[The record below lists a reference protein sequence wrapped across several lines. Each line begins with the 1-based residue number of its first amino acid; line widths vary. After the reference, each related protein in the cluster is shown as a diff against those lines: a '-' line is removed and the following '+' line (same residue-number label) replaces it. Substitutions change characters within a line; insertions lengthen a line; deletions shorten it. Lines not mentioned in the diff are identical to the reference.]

1 MGPNMVDGIDCDNLF
16 DQIDDLMDFPPDSEC
31 GNLVGSSDG
40 FPDIPTWNDAL
51 PDCHPFC
58 SASDLSAE
66 LSVPIQNIYAKTYMQ
81 YEDIVQLEWLST
93 FVEDSFSNVGLTIG
107 KDTLCMDIKPSAN
120 HFHASSPV
128 SVLESSS
135 STTTTTTSSSSGN
148 KTKPPLNPNHRG
160 TQRARSKRPRPPT
173 FNPRSVIQLISP
185 SSSVGAFPQH
195 PSATARR
202 FSSETHSFVES
213 PPITE
218 KKQKKASDDE
228 NRKSTTRLGSAKKK
242 TKIKITAPAD
252 PFPTPHRDSSVR
264 KCLHCEI
271 TTTPQW
277 RAGPMGPKTL
287 CNACGVRYKSG
298 RLFPEYR
305 PAASPTFVPSLHS
318 NSHKK
323 VAEMRSKAGP
333 GECGE

>member
-1 MGPNMVDGIDCDNLF
+1 MGLNMVDGIDCDNLF
-16 DQIDDLMDFPPDSEC
+16 DQIDDLIIDFPPDSEC

-40 FPDIPTWNDAL
+40 FPDFPTWNDPL

-66 LSVPIQNIYAKTYMQ
+66 LSVPFCKS

-93 FVEDSFSNVGLTIG
+93 FVEDSFLNVGLTIG
-107 KDTLCMDIKPSAN
+107 KDTLCMDIGPSAN
-120 HFHASSPV
+120 HFHSSSPV

-135 STTTTTTSSSSGN
+135 STSSSSGN
-148 KTKPPLNPNHRG
+148 KTKPTLNPNHCG

-173 FNPRSVIQLISP
+173 FNHRSVIQLISP
-185 SSSVGAFPQH
+185 SSSSVGAIPH
-195 PSATARR
+195 HLSATAHR
-202 FSSETHSFVES
+202 FSSDTDSFMES

-218 KKQKKASDDE
+218 KIQKNASDDE
-228 NRKSTTRLGSAKKK
+228 NKKSTTRLGSAKKK
-242 TKIKITAPAD
+242 TKIKITTPMA

-264 KCLHCEI
+264 KCLHWEI

-305 PAASPTFVPSLHS
+305 PSASPTFVPSLHS